1 MMYVKTSLA
10 IWHHHILPWDSV
22 RSWYIR
28 INPRAI
34 ILVSLYVV
42 LNVDQVGG

>member
-1 MMYVKTSLA
+1 MYVKTGLA

-28 INPRAI
+28 INARAI
-34 ILVSLYVV
+34 ILVSI
-42 LNVDQVGG
+42 